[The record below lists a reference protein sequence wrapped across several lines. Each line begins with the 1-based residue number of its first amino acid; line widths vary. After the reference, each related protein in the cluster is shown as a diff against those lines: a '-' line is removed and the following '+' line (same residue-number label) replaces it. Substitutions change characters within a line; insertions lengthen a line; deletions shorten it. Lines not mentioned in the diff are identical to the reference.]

1 MADYHLQVQELR
13 KNFRTGFTKDLKW
26 RVDQLKSLLR
36 MYEENEGLIVEALKK
51 DLHKSKWETG
61 KLLAKLSIIN
71 YIAADAD
78 IPHTGGPPYDP
89 YDPPSPRKVIKVG
102 RGP

>member
-1 MADYHLQVQELR
+1 MITILSYLSVSYQTIEEI
-13 KNFRTGFTKDLKW
+13 KGIFTKDLKW

-61 KLLAKLSIIN
+61 KLLAKLSSVN
-71 YIAADAD
+71 SKLLL
-78 IPHTGGPPYDP
+78 T
-89 YDPPSPRKVIKVG
+89 SLK
-102 RGP
+102 